1 MSNQVKPEFYLRRL
15 ANGQV
20 IAIGGPAE
28 GAGFGPSTRK
38 IQLGTG
44 EVYELLEEDLP
55 DAYEEPDTGPGKPLT
70 ITAEEKA
77 AFDAETARLE
87 AEKTKPVEPVV
98 KFAEI
103 VVVDETP
110 VVEDEVPAAS
120 EDQQGDGADGADG
133 EADSGDEAG
142 DEGAA
147 VAADGDVAGVADEV
161 AEVVKPAR
169 KPRKSS

>member
-1 MSNQVKPEFYLRRL
+1 MSTKEKPEFYLRRL

-55 DAYEEPDTGPGKPLT
+55 EAYEEPDTGPGKPLT
-70 ITAEEKA
+70 ITAEEQA
-77 AFDAETARLE
+77 AFDAETARIE

-103 VVVDETP
+103 VVVPAEP
-110 VVEDEVPAAS
+110 VADAPS
-120 EDQQGDGADGADG
+120 EEQQGDAGDGADAQ
-133 EADSGDEAG
+133 ADSGDEAG

-147 VAADGDVAGVADEV
+147 VAADGDVADAADEV
-161 AEVVKPAR
+161 VEAVKPAR
-169 KPRKSS
+169 KPRKGV